1 MDFQKI
7 KELYDTNKQIV
18 INLVRKEIKKEYN
31 KECDLLMN
39 NQDTILSKKYIIDF
53 NLMDGSRYIGITSND
68 IKTILHEE
76 YNIPIENIK
85 CNPYEDDREFD
96 CDICEALYHYW
107 NIKISI

>member
-18 INLVRKEIKKEYN
+18 INRVRKEIKKEYT

-53 NLMDGSRYIGITSND
+53 NLMYGSRYIGITPDD
-68 IKTILHEE
+68 IKTILYEE

-85 CNPYEDDREFD
+85 CNPYEDGREFD
-96 CDICEALYHYW
+96 CDICESLYHYW